1 MPDLQGYKKSVWAL
15 MLTTGMSP
23 VVDQCRLDRFDDLA
37 YITSIGDLLSPYG
50 GDIPDIGAQ
59 QRCAAAIRQH
69 GVDWDATTDP
79 FQDWFTE
86 FRGTFTDNARIQI
99 MSGWLYT
106 NHGQRWPWISRNNDM
121 DSVMQLIRALVDV
134 DDDTAFDRAVNLV
147 EQRQR

>member
-1 MPDLQGYKKSVWAL
+1 MPDLHSYKKSIWAL

-23 VVDQCRLDRFDDLA
+23 VLDEYRG
-37 YITSIGDLLSPYG
+37 YHSVEIGYSRSVGNLLSPYG
-50 GDIPDIGAQ
+50 GDIPDMGAQ
-59 QRCAAAIRQH
+59 RRCAAAIREH
-69 GVDWDATTDP
+69 GVNWDSTTDP

-86 FRGTFTDNARIQI
+86 WGGTFGDDTRVQI

-106 NHGQRWPWISRNNDM
+106 NNGQRWPWISRNNDM